1 MCTPRHWKR
10 EGFSLTEAIETESI
24 YLRIAQFEKGLV
36 QYTDTT
42 NAFRL
47 FEKYGSDIR
56 YNAPWKKWLV
66 WNGRYWELDEGYLV
80 HDKGLRM
87 IRGIYG
93 ELLQTADYRD
103 RLDIERHA
111 MQSESARRRK
121 AFIEVASWIPE
132 LNVKTDDLDKDPWL
146 LNVENGT
153 VDLQTGELREH
164 LQGDMITK
172 IAHVSF
178 DKEAECPIW
187 KKFLM
192 EIMNYNADLIRFIQ
206 TAAGWAITGD
216 TSEQTMF
223 ILFGSGANGK
233 STFLNTIM
241 NLLGDYAIATP
252 TETFMKRNG
261 DQISNDIARLRG
273 TRFVTTTEAE
283 QGKRLS
289 EPLIKQITGNDRMT
303 ARFLYGEFFNFVPTF
318 KIFMA
323 TNHKPVIKGTDYGI
337 WRRIKLV
344 PFTTTIAKE
353 DQDKHL
359 EKKLMEEGPG
369 ILNWLLEGARRWR
382 SEGLATPEIIATATD
397 EYRGE
402 MDVIGAFIKE
412 RCVQGPGFF
421 IRAREL
427 FKCYQDWCD
436 ESNEHAA
443 SERFFGLRL
452 KELGLEQKRAADGRY
467 WQGLGIK
474 EDE

>member
-1 MCTPRHWKR
+1 MAEPVGN
-10 EGFSLTEAIETESI
+10 EGI
-24 YLRIAQFEKGLV
+24 YLRIAQFEKGLI

-47 FEKYGSDIR
+47 FGKYGTDIR

-80 HDKGLRM
+80 HDKGLKM
-87 IRGIYG
+87 IRGIYS
-93 ELLQTADYRD
+93 ELIKTADYRD
-103 RLDIERHA
+103 RYELEKHA
-111 MQSESARRRK
+111 VQSESARRRK

-132 LNVKTDDLDKDPWL
+132 LNVKTDNLDPNPWL

-153 VDLQTGELREH
+153 VDLKTGELREH
-164 LQGDMITK
+164 RQEDMITK
-172 IAHVSF
+172 IARVSY
-178 DKEAECPIW
+178 DQQADCPIW

-216 TSEQTMF
+216 TSEQSMF
-223 ILFGSGANGK
+223 ILFGTGANGK

-252 TETFMKRNG
+252 TETFMKKTG
-261 DQISNDIARLRG
+261 DQITNDIARLRG

-283 QGKRLS
+283 QGRRLS

-337 WRRIKLV
+337 WRRIKLI
-344 PFTTTIAKE
+344 PFTTRIPEEKQDRQLEGKLKE
-353 DQDKHL
+353 
-359 EKKLMEEGPG
+359 EASG
-369 ILNWLLEGARRWR
+369 ILNWLLEGAKRWTMER
-382 SEGLATPEIIATATD
+382 LKTPQIITSATD

-402 MDVIGAFIKE
+402 MDVIGNFIRE
-412 RCVQGPGFF
+412 RCVQEAGAN

-427 FKCYQDWCD
+427 FKCYQDWCED
-436 ESNEHAA
+436 NNEHAC
-443 SERFFGLRL
+443 SERFLGLRL
-452 KELGLEQKRAADGRY
+452 KELGLEQKRLSDGRY
-467 WQGLGIK
+467 WKGIK
-474 EDE
+474 VKSQPG